1 MKKELAFLMVT
12 ALLLGAAGCG
22 SGGQSAETTAE
33 TAADETTQTDTA
45 ASDTSSTENSSSGS
59 ELTGDPIKIG
69 FTTVLTGDR
78 SLEGE
83 YGSNAAAL
91 VEEEINAAGGVLG
104 RPIEIVIEDAL
115 GTDVG
120 AVNAYRKLAADD
132 DIVAIIGSDSSNDNI
147 AISGSVLEAQIP
159 TIAQGSSPTLE
170 ALCNDEN
177 SYMFQIRTC
186 DSTLCDALIQYAV
199 EEQGLETFAEI
210 HDTEAA
216 SADQARL
223 FTEALAKY
231 GIEPTVT
238 VPFTTGTKD
247 FSSHLVQ
254 IQNTQPDA
262 VIGAMFHTEAAIL
275 VQQMRS
281 MGMDMPIF
289 GSNAFGDPITI
300 ELAGEYMNNVFSVT
314 GWVPNTPNEKG
325 AAFSQKY
332 TETYGDECAMS
343 AAKIYD
349 MVYLIC
355 EAVER
360 AGSTDRD
367 AVRDAMN
374 TIDHYEGAMT
384 VYDCRTNGACGR
396 GGLVVEVVDG
406 VQTIRAEVY
415 SEKEI

>member
-1 MKKELAFLMVT
+1 MKKKLAFLIAT
-12 ALLLGAAGCG
+12 ALLLGAVGCG
-22 SGGQSAETTAE
+22 SGEQSAETTAQTAGDE
-33 TAADETTQTDTA
+33 TAQADTA
-45 ASDTSSTENSSSGS
+45 ASDSNSAEDSGSAS

-120 AVNAYRKLAADD
+120 AVNAYRKLAADE
-132 DIVAIIGSDSSNDNI
+132 DIVAIIGSDTSNDNI
-147 AISGSVLEAQIP
+147 AISGSVLEAKIP
-159 TIAQGSSPTLE
+159 TMAQGSSPTLQE
-170 ALCNDEN
+170 ICDNEN
-177 SYMFQIRTC
+177 PYMFQIRTC
-186 DSTLCDALIQYAV
+186 DSTLCEALIKYAV
-199 EEQGLETFAEI
+199 EEKGMESFAVI
-210 HDTEAA
+210 HDTESA

-223 FTEALAKY
+223 FTEALEKY
-231 GIEPTVT
+231 GIEPLVT

-254 IQNTQPDA
+254 IQDAQPDA
-262 VIGAMFHTEAAIL
+262 VIGAMLHTEAAIM
-275 VQQMRS
+275 VQQMRA
-281 MGMDMPIF
+281 MGMEMPIF
-289 GSNAFGDPITI
+289 GSNAFGDPITLG
-300 ELAGEYMNNVFSVT
+300 LAGEYMNNVFSVT

-332 TETYGDECAMS
+332 ADTYGDECSMS
-343 AAKIYD
+343 AAKVYD
-349 MVYLIC
+349 IVWIIC
-355 EAVER
+355 EAIER
-360 AGSTDRD
+360 AGSTDRE

-374 TIDHYEGAMT
+374 TIDHYDGAMT
-384 VYDCRTNGACGR
+384 IYDCRTNGACGR